1 MGRRMAMNKLKEVA
15 NNIRLTS
22 AIILALLK
30 GGGNMMIKILVA
42 NILDGLMTLDQ
53 IKNKKLRKL
62 VEAELRKMGLAD
74 VIDENQ
80 GA

>member
-1 MGRRMAMNKLKEVA
+1 MNKLRELA

-74 VIDENQ
+74 VIDEKE

>member
-1 MGRRMAMNKLKEVA
+1 MAMNKLREVA

-62 VEAELRKMGLAD
+62 VEAELRKMGLTD
-74 VIDENQ
+74 VINENQ

>member
-1 MGRRMAMNKLKEVA
+1 MKKLMGVA

-74 VIDENQ
+74 VIDEKE

>member
-1 MGRRMAMNKLKEVA
+1 MNKLREVT

-30 GGGNMMIKILVA
+30 GGGIMMIKILVA

>member
-1 MGRRMAMNKLKEVA
+1 MNKVREVV

-30 GGGNMMIKILVA
+30 GGGTMMIKILVA

-74 VIDENQ
+74 VIDEKE

>member
-1 MGRRMAMNKLKEVA
+1 MAMNKLREVT

-30 GGGNMMIKILVA
+30 GGGIMMIKILVA

>member
-1 MGRRMAMNKLKEVA
+1 MAMNKLREVA

-53 IKNKKLRKL
+53 IKSKKLRKL
-62 VEAELRKMGLAD
+62 VEAELRKMGLTD

>member
-1 MGRRMAMNKLKEVA
+1 MDKLREVA

-22 AIILALLK
+22 VIILALLK

>member
-1 MGRRMAMNKLKEVA
+1 MAMNKLREVA

-62 VEAELRKMGLAD
+62 VEAELRKLGLAE
-74 VIDENQ
+74 VIDEHK

>member
-1 MGRRMAMNKLKEVA
+1 
-15 NNIRLTS
+15 
-22 AIILALLK
+22 
-30 GGGNMMIKILVA
+30 MMIKILVA

-62 VEAELRKMGLAD
+62 VEAELRKMGLTD

>member
-1 MGRRMAMNKLKEVA
+1 MNKLREVA
-15 NNIRLTS
+15 NNIKLIS
-22 AIILALLK
+22 AIILAFLK

>member
-1 MGRRMAMNKLKEVA
+1 MAMNKLREVA

>member
-1 MGRRMAMNKLKEVA
+1 MNKLREVA

-62 VEAELRKMGLAD
+62 VEAELRKMGLTD
-74 VIDENQ
+74 VINENQ

>member
-1 MGRRMAMNKLKEVA
+1 MNKLREVA

-62 VEAELRKMGLAD
+62 VEAELRKMGLAE
-74 VIDENQ
+74 VIDEKE

>member
-1 MGRRMAMNKLKEVA
+1 MAMNKLREVV

-62 VEAELRKMGLAD
+62 VEAELRKMGLTD

>member
-1 MGRRMAMNKLKEVA
+1 MNKLREVA

-62 VEAELRKMGLAD
+62 VEAELRKMGLTD

>member
-1 MGRRMAMNKLKEVA
+1 MNKLREVA

-42 NILDGLMTLDQ
+42 NILDGLMTSDQ

>member
-1 MGRRMAMNKLKEVA
+1 MNKLREVA

>member
-1 MGRRMAMNKLKEVA
+1 MDKLREVV

-22 AIILALLK
+22 VIILALLK

>member
-1 MGRRMAMNKLKEVA
+1 MNKLREVA

-62 VEAELRKMGLAD
+62 VEAELRRMGLAD

>member
-1 MGRRMAMNKLKEVA
+1 MNKLREVA

-74 VIDENQ
+74 VIDEKE

>member
-1 MGRRMAMNKLKEVA
+1 MDKLREVA

-22 AIILALLK
+22 VIILALLK
-30 GGGNMMIKILVA
+30 GGGNMMIKILVS

>member
-1 MGRRMAMNKLKEVA
+1 MAMDKLREVA

-22 AIILALLK
+22 VIILALLK

>member
-1 MGRRMAMNKLKEVA
+1 MNKLREVA

-53 IKNKKLRKL
+53 IKSKKLRKL
-62 VEAELRKMGLAD
+62 VEAELRKMGLTD

>member
-1 MGRRMAMNKLKEVA
+1 MAMNKLREVA

-42 NILDGLMTLDQ
+42 NILDGLMTLEQ

-62 VEAELRKMGLAD
+62 VEAELRKMGLTD

>member
-1 MGRRMAMNKLKEVA
+1 MNKLREVA

-22 AIILALLK
+22 VIILALLK

-74 VIDENQ
+74 VIDEKE

>member
-1 MGRRMAMNKLKEVA
+1 MAMNKLREVA

-42 NILDGLMTLDQ
+42 NILDGLTTLDQ

-62 VEAELRKMGLAD
+62 VEAELRKMGLTD

>member
-1 MGRRMAMNKLKEVA
+1 MAMNKLREVA

-62 VEAELRKMGLAD
+62 VEAELRKMGLTD

>member
-1 MGRRMAMNKLKEVA
+1 MIKLREVA

-74 VIDENQ
+74 VIDEKE

>member
-1 MGRRMAMNKLKEVA
+1 MNKLREVV

-62 VEAELRKMGLAD
+62 VEAELRKLGLAE
-74 VIDENQ
+74 VIDEKE

>member
-1 MGRRMAMNKLKEVA
+1 MNKLKEVA

>member
-1 MGRRMAMNKLKEVA
+1 MNKLREVV

-30 GGGNMMIKILVA
+30 GGGTMMIKILVA

-74 VIDENQ
+74 VIDEKE